1 LLLKELKKIEAKQTR
16 LIPEIRKIQV
26 KKNLAQDSVVR
37 TSPGPAKASL
47 EETRT
52 GEAQESV
59 V

>member
-1 LLLKELKKIEAKQTR
+1 LLIKELKKIEEKQTR

-37 TSPGPAKASL
+37 TCPGPAKASL
-47 EETRT
+47 KETHT
-52 GEAQESV
+52 SEAQESV